1 MANIDRVE
9 FEETLYNT
17 LAKLAGV
24 PRTEIRGSDRL
35 RDDLGLDSLKSMELL
50 SRISERYDIDPDM
63 EDVMAVETVDDVLG
77 HLVKYINQ

>member
-1 MANIDRVE
+1 MATIDRVE
-9 FEETLYNT
+9 FENTLYTT

-24 PRTEIRGSDRL
+24 DRAEIRGSDRL

-77 HLVKYINQ
+77 QLVKYL